1 MYLGFGDHL
10 FWNISVDS
18 KTCGKLL
25 LQLRV
30 GNYNKEKSFLPI
42 KTRKEGS
49 QELTLKSTLK
59 LSGARDLLIL

>member
-18 KTCGKLL
+18 KTRGKLL

-42 KTRKEGS
+42 KTCKEGS